1 MMLARTITIPR
12 PKKFIFLYAATVMPR
27 DEIIMA
33 WCCIALMSLAIAG
46 VLTYKWTRPPCHT
59 EFSRGGPFC
68 EQMFAIKYITLL
80 RLHSATKQ

>member
-1 MMLARTITIPR
+1 MTVNKGP
-12 PKKFIFLYAATVMPR
+12 TVMPR
-27 DEIIMA
+27 DEIMA
-33 WCCIALMSLAIAG
+33 WCYIALMSLAIAG